1 MKPVMQGSLD
11 ETVTIGLTP
20 PGCAL
25 FTLWVLNV
33 APSKAP
39 KGFRS
44 ELQDMY
50 RDFDYAC
57 VGIGIFLHAITGR
70 EIPLGDCKTPAE
82 LRRLAIE
89 TIDEIAEKC

>member
-1 MKPVMQGSLD
+1 
-11 ETVTIGLTP
+11 
-20 PGCAL
+20 
-25 FTLWVLNV
+25 
-33 APSKAP
+33 
-39 KGFRS
+39 
-44 ELQDMY
+44 MY